1 MFQGVIIEPSISMK
15 ALIEVCQSARDD
27 GVFRA
32 TVVGD
37 ELLLGAAYW
46 LFLMLSLGKS
56 VRVEVV
62 CLIFH

>member
-15 ALIEVCQSARDD
+15 ALIEVCRSARND

-32 TVVGD
+32 TVDSD

-62 CLIFH
+62 

>member
-1 MFQGVIIEPSISMK
+1 MFQGVVIEPSISMK

-32 TVVGD
+32 SVDGD

-46 LFLMLSLGKS
+46 LFLMLS
-56 VRVEVV
+56 
-62 CLIFH
+62 C